1 MFKIFEVR
9 FSSVKRIKRRYVRNV
24 VAYVVSGRFEVSAL
38 RSLQILHHDFLRAFC
53 GRLVLLHNIHSV
65 AGIYDLVKFDFGFRE
80 AYIRVEQINELVE
93 SKDFQL
99 LLGLYGNAHQ
109 SYQSLGRRVSLSAP
123 AVRDRLN
130 RLRSK
135 GILQGFILVI
145 DSSVFDRDDLLLF
158 FHGNFSRKSVLAAF
172 AAPDVSW
179 VAWKVDGRIILS
191 LWTKNEREATDNV
204 SKILG
209 VRPYE
214 GALKPRKKRRAPLS
228 ITDLLIMDAL
238 VDDPKIPFGEL
249 LKSTGL
255 SPKTVRK
262 HLNRLLETKTIS
274 IDPILGA
281 LTDSSTLIYH
291 MVVAGRVNM
300 DEVRRIMGDSAQ
312 THHTLEPPMKHV
324 LCRADS
330 LAEVITKTR
339 ELENVQGVKYVT
351 ILLNRE
357 TLVSTDLRRS
367 LIREEIRKL
376 EKVQVA

>member
-1 MFKIFEVR
+1 M
-9 FSSVKRIKRRYVRNV
+9 
-24 VAYVVSGRFEVSAL
+24 
-38 RSLQILHHDFLRAFC
+38 D
-53 GRLVLLHNIHSV
+53 
-65 AGIYDLVKFDFGFRE
+65 
-80 AYIRVEQINELVE
+80 

-99 LLGLYGNAHQ
+99 LVGLYGNARQ
-109 SYQSLGRRVSLSAP
+109 SYQSLGRRVSLSSP

-158 FHGNFSRKSVLAAF
+158 FHDNFSHKSALAAF
-172 AAPDVSW
+172 AATDVSW
-179 VAWKVDGRIILS
+179 VAWKVDGRITLR
-191 LWTKNEREATDNV
+191 LWTKNECEATDNL

-209 VRPYE
+209 VRPSMR
-214 GALKPRKKRRAPLS
+214 ALTPRKKRRAPLS
-228 ITDLLIMDAL
+228 ITDLLMMDAL

-274 IDPILGA
+274 VDPVLGT
-281 LTDSSTLIYH
+281 LTDSGELIYP
-291 MVVAGRVNM
+291 MVVAGKISM
-300 DEVRRIMGDSAQ
+300 DEVRRIMGESAQ

-324 LCRADS
+324 LCRASS

-339 ELENVQGVKYVT
+339 ALENVQGIKYVT
-351 ILLNRE
+351 ISLNRE
-357 TLVSTDLRRS
+357 VLVSTDLRHS
-367 LIREEIRKL
+367 LIRQEIMKL
-376 EKVQVA
+376 EKNRMG